1 MCAFNVFGET
11 RHVSRNLATNKIV
24 NRVLYVDWGSRFVGE
39 VNWGSVV
46 GTGLSGPT
54 LSIL

>member
-1 MCAFNVFGET
+1 MNIKQSYDNEYLIIN
-11 RHVSRNLATNKIV
+11 S
-24 NRVLYVDWGSRFVGE
+24 LYVDWGSRFVGD